1 MKTLLCAFALLFL
14 IARVDAAELE
24 LDGDLTW
31 EITEP
36 RCTFKLNG
44 NLKSNTPGGSGTLR
58 LVLWAT
64 SRPFRSPGF
73 IVGEY
78 TLGSIG
84 NGFQFSD
91 FTVQTVSK
99 LPPISG
105 NYYFTIVVAEN
116 TPDGWRNRLAVA
128 TGTRELNAGNFTDQ
142 KKWAYPATAVTRPL
156 SIIQPL
162 DIITLRLKATELLNL
177 FPSDSQLKTTLTVQ
191 SDTKLVARNSL
202 GKRTPDYE
210 YKVVAATY
218 RNQKVRAG
226 RLTLDYP
233 SSAGH
238 PKSTVV
244 LTFFFQGGSR
254 GTYKS
259 EETNSSGTE
268 ITWGRFSM

>member
-1 MKTLLCAFALLFL
+1 MKTLLCVFALLFL
-14 IARVDAAELE
+14 VARIDAAVLE

-36 RCTFKLNG
+36 RCTFRLDG

-64 SRPFRSPGF
+64 SRPFPAPGF

-99 LPPISG
+99 LPTISG
-105 NYYFTIVVAEN
+105 KYYFTIAVAEN
-116 TPDGWRNRLAVA
+116 TPEGWRNRLAVA
-128 TGTRELNAGNFTDQ
+128 TGTKELEVGNFKGQ
-142 KKWAYPATAVTRPL
+142 KKWEHPDAAVTLPFA
-156 SIIQPL
+156 IIQTF
-162 DIITLRLKATELLNL
+162 DYITLRLKATGLLNL
-177 FPSDSQLKTTLTVQ
+177 FPSDSQLKTTLNVESQ
-191 SDTKLVARNSL
+191 TKLVAKNSF
-202 GKRTPDYE
+202 GKRTPTYE
-210 YKVVAATY
+210 YKVVTATY
-218 RNQKVRAG
+218 LKKKVKAG
-226 RLTLDYP
+226 RLTLEYP

-238 PKSTVV
+238 SKSTVV
-244 LTFFFQGGSR
+244 LTLFFQGGPM

-268 ITWGRFSM
+268 VTWGRFTM